1 MIVSQQRP
9 TRRPGTSMVEF
20 VVVATVFLLFLMGV
34 LEYARLMFTMQLIN
48 NAAREGARYAVIA
61 VNTPTSA
68 QVATRVCSYLVSGT
82 RPANC
87 TTPHAVATC
96 TIAGGT
102 FPPPKAADGV
112 YVTVC
117 PPIKQPNNL
126 SIRYT
131 EVSILRNV
139 KLPLLPNIALH
150 TTAAMRNETN

>member
-1 MIVSQQRP
+1 MHRKERGATIVEAAFTLS
-9 TRRPGTSMVEF
+9 TL
-20 VVVATVFLLFLMGV
+20 FLLFLGMLGFGV
-34 LEYARLMFTMQLIN
+34 VFGNYQLMTD
-48 NAAREGARYAVIA
+48 AAREGARYAVIA

-102 FPPPKAADGV
+102 FPPPKAVDGV